1 VGLVLAVREQAPEQ
15 DCELARD
22 GDDRDPVA
30 AAGADPLIQGVQRA
44 GLVDDRPGRL
54 DERPARR
61 GRTLL
66 WRSRHR
72 PPARCRTGAR
82 AVKAE
87 VADQRSRCAEAT
99 ARRPTR
105 PVETDVPGCMEL
117 DRRRATAAFH
127 GCTSA
132 VGPNCAPA
140 DAWSSS
146 FAWPE
151 HVRAEARA
159 LWPKQSC
166 GRSPSACCWAPSAR
180 TRQECR
186 GPRRKGGFF

>member
-1 VGLVLAVREQAPEQ
+1 LLGEFAFCPAHLLPGRPGPGALALQRRGAGADLDQAQLLGGQRGLLVGLVLAVREQAPEQ
-15 DCELARD
+15 DRELARD

-66 WRSRHR
+66 WRSGHR
-72 PPARCRTGAR
+72 APARCRTGAR

-105 PVETDVPGCMEL
+105 PVETEVPGCMEGSDEGL
-117 DRRRATAAFH
+117 VATFHDTSSGGGDCRCSLAA
-127 GCTSA
+127 
-132 VGPNCAPA
+132 
-140 DAWSSS
+140 W
-146 FAWPE
+146 
-151 HVRAEARA
+151 
-159 LWPKQSC
+159 QI
-166 GRSPSACCWAPSAR
+166 
-180 TRQECR
+180 
-186 GPRRKGGFF
+186 